1 MRPSANHIL
10 NTKMNKEILIKLYN
24 EATES
29 TTDLMDMGR
38 KEMAQELLRDC
49 NSFIQD
55 HYPNYEDKT
64 IDLIDDLEQVI
75 WRTDEEGSHARM
87 LSINL
92 GYSRCF
98 DWLVKEVAKA
108 YTLAFENKLKGERRE
123 PSGDSHIFGD
133 GI

>member
-1 MRPSANHIL
+1 
-10 NTKMNKEILIKLYN
+10 MNKEILIKLYN

-38 KEMAQELLRDC
+38 KELAQELLTEC
-49 NSFIQD
+49 NSFLQAY
-55 HYPNYEDKT
+55 YPDYGDKH
-64 IDLIDDLEQVI
+64 IAIIDDLEQVI
-75 WRTDEEGSHARM
+75 FRTDEESSHARM

-123 PSGDSHIFGD
+123 PTGDSHIFGD

>member
-1 MRPSANHIL
+1 
-10 NTKMNKEILIKLYN
+10 MNKEILIKLYD
-24 EATES
+24 EAVQS
-29 TTDLMDMGR
+29 TNDLTDIGR
-38 KEMAQELLRDC
+38 KELAQELLRDC

-75 WRTDEEGSHARM
+75 WGLDEKGSHARM
-87 LSINL
+87 LKINL

-108 YTLAFENKLKGERRE
+108 YSLASENKLKKERRE
-123 PSGDSHIFGD
+123 PSGDSHS
-133 GI
+133 